1 VCPKLVKAFEDS
13 VKLAVVGGEAFVVSV
28 RPLPQGS
35 QLRRD
40 SVELFVVGFEAFEGV
55 AVAEEPGY
63 RESEFA
69 ARSSSSRSCRLSS
82 ALIFI

>member
-1 VCPKLVKAFEDS
+1 VCPKLVKAFEDF
-13 VKLAVVGGEAFVVSV
+13 VKLAVVGG
-28 RPLPQGS
+28 G
-35 QLRRD
+35 
-40 SVELFVVGFEAFEGV
+40 AFEGV